1 MANTSSRLV
10 VKKHVPGRVWV
21 LGTAAVVGLVVG
33 GYLLF
38 EYGRLQGGY
47 DSREASTDRREAR
60 RAIARLEDLN
70 QTLREQVTTLETARE
85 IDREAYKQVEEDLID
100 LQAQIQQ
107 QREDL
112 AFYQGIVSPEDGVAG
127 LRAEND
133 SLRGVDVAISPDETI
148 RLNRT
153 LLGWES
159 DLIETPVYVDTLFAS
174 GEIETVFWSS
184 VVNNPVLDGLP
195 FEDRN
200 LLIDHLDR
208 VFQWQVDFSRQ
219 IRVGDTYRF
228 AFERE
233 VRPDGSMRAGRLLAA
248 EFVNSG
254 TPYHA
259 VYFDPNGDGRGSYFD
274 LEGLSVRRAF
284 LLKPLSYRRIS
295 SRFTNSR
302 YHPILKRW
310 RSHRGVD
317 YAADAGT
324 EVMATSD
331 GVVIH
336 RGPKGGLG
344 NAVEIRHP
352 NGFVTRYG
360 HLSGFKRGITVGSR
374 VKQSDVI
381 GYVGMTGLATGP
393 HLHYEMLRGGR
404 HMDPL
409 SVDLPAGDP
418 VPSEDRT
425 RWRSEMSGRMAL
437 LESIPPAGPVRSF
450 VAEAEAPVDV
460 QDGPPQ
466 QPAGGA

>member
-1 MANTSSRLV
+1 MIRHGAAALV
-10 VKKHVPGRVWV
+10 VAASVGCARETPDVGAIDPVYAPPAELVEIRSLARGQTFGELLYGAIDANEQASLLLAFQEHASPRRMRQ
-21 LGTAAVVGLVVG
+21 GT
-33 GYLLF
+33 
-38 EYGRLQGGY
+38 E
-47 DSREASTDRREAR
+47 
-60 RAIARLEDLN
+60 I
-70 QTLREQVTTLETARE
+70 TLRYR
-85 IDREAYKQVEEDLID
+85 
-100 LQAQIQQ
+100 
-107 QREDL
+107 
-112 AFYQGIVSPEDGVAG
+112 PED
-127 LRAEND
+127 EW
-133 SLRGVDVAISPDETI
+133 LRGVDVAISPDETI
-148 RLNRT
+148 RLDRT
-153 LLGWES
+153 MVGWES

-174 GEIETVFWSS
+174 GEIENVFWSA
-184 VVNNPVLDGLP
+184 VVENPALEDMT

-208 VFQWQVDFSRQ
+208 VFQWQMDFSRQ

-259 VYFDPNGDGRGSYFD
+259 VYFDPNDDGRGSYFD
-274 LEGLSVRRAF
+274 LEGQSVRRAF

-295 SRFTNSR
+295 GRFTNAR
-302 YHPILKRW
+302 FHPILKRW

-317 YAADAGT
+317 YAADSGT
-324 EVMATSD
+324 PVMATSD
-331 GVVIH
+331 GVVTH

-344 NAVEIRHP
+344 NAVVIRHP

-360 HLSGFKRGITVGSR
+360 HLRAFHQGVTVGTR
-374 VKQSDVI
+374 VKQSDII

-418 VPSEDRT
+418 VPSEDEG
-425 RWRSEMSGRMAL
+425 RWRSEMTGRMAL
-437 LESIPPAGPVRSF
+437 LDLIPPAGPVRTF
-450 VAEAEAPVDV
+450 LADAEAEASADDMERPS
-460 QDGPPQ
+460 QRA
-466 QPAGGA
+466 AGSDQR

>member
-1 MANTSSRLV
+1 MVN
-10 VKKHVPGRVWV
+10 
-21 LGTAAVVGLVVG
+21 
-33 GYLLF
+33 
-38 EYGRLQGGY
+38 
-47 DSREASTDRREAR
+47 RELR
-60 RAIARLEDLN
+60 RASSAWVIALGAFAASSCISETPDVGVLEPVFVPPAEDVEILSLGRG
-70 QTLREQVTTLETARE
+70 QTFGALLSRV
-85 IDREAYKQVEEDLID
+85 IDAND
-100 LQAQIQQ
+100 QASLL
-107 QREDL
+107 L
-112 AFYQGIVSPEDGVAG
+112 AFQEHASPRRMRQGTEVTFRYLSKT
-127 LRAEND
+127 D
-133 SLRGVDVAISPDETI
+133 SLRGVDVAVSPDETV
-148 RLNRT
+148 RLDRDV
-153 LLGWES
+153 LGWRS
-159 DLIETPVYVDTLFAS
+159 ALIETPVYVDTLFAS
-174 GEIETVFWSS
+174 GEIETVLWSA

-274 LEGLSVRRAF
+274 LEGQSVRRAF

-302 YHPILKRW
+302 YHPVLKRW
-310 RSHRGVD
+310 RAHRGVD
-317 YAADAGT
+317 YAANAGT
-324 EVMATSD
+324 EIMATSD

-336 RGPKGGLG
+336 RGPKGGYG
-344 NAVEIRHP
+344 NTIEIRHP
-352 NGFVTRYG
+352 NGFITRYA
-360 HLSGFKRGITVGSR
+360 HMRAFRRGITVGSR
-374 VKQSDVI
+374 VKQSEII
-381 GYVGMTGLATGP
+381 GYVGMTGLANGP

-418 VPSEDRT
+418 VPADDRQ
-425 RWRSEMSGRMAL
+425 RWLAEKSGRMAL
-437 LESIPPAGPVRSF
+437 LESIPPAGPVRAF
-450 VAEAEAPVDV
+450 VAEA
-460 QDGPPQ
+460 QDPDAASPG
-466 QPAGGA
+466 QPAGGASP

>member
-1 MANTSSRLV
+1 MSRQWKRMFRTSAVALAGVASSACMSEAPEAGVLAPIYAPPAEKVEIMSLGWGQTFGELLYGAVDANEQASLLLAFQEHASPR
-10 VKKHVPGRVWV
+10 RMRQ
-21 LGTAAVVGLVVG
+21 GT
-33 GYLLF
+33 
-38 EYGRLQGGY
+38 E
-47 DSREASTDRREAR
+47 
-60 RAIARLEDLN
+60 I
-70 QTLREQVTTLETARE
+70 TLR
-85 IDREAYKQVEEDLID
+85 Y
-100 LQAQIQQ
+100 
-107 QREDL
+107 L
-112 AFYQGIVSPEDGVAG
+112 ADS
-127 LRAEND
+127 D
-133 SLRGVDVAISPDETI
+133 SLRGIDVAISPDETI
-148 RLNRT
+148 RLDRSVV
-153 LLGWES
+153 GWES
-159 DLIETPVYVDTLFAS
+159 SLIETPVYVDTLFAS

-184 VVNNPVLDGLP
+184 VVENPVLDGLP
-195 FEDRN
+195 FADRN

-208 VFQWQVDFSRQ
+208 VFQWQMDFSRQ

-274 LEGLSVRRAF
+274 LEGRSVRRAF

-295 SRFTNSR
+295 SRYTNAR
-302 YHPILKRW
+302 FHPILQRW

-324 EVMATSD
+324 EIMATSD
-331 GVVIH
+331 GVIIH

-344 NAVEIRHP
+344 NAIEIRHP

-360 HLSGFKRGITVGSR
+360 HMSGFKRGLAVGSR

-393 HLHYEMLRGGR
+393 HLHYEMLRSGQ

-418 VPSEDRT
+418 VPADDMG
-425 RWRSEMSGRMAL
+425 RWRAEMSGRMAL
-437 LESIPPAGPVRSF
+437 LESIPPAGPVRTF
-450 VAEAEAPVDV
+450 VAEAEAPTPADSDDRPV
-460 QDGPPQ
+460 Q